1 MGETVNGGKG
11 IPVYQA
17 YLIFYYITP
26 TAKYLGSYMDFHYFT
41 QLQTFSL
48 RNSSKSGQHYFWI
61 LLMVTR
67 SWNYIHRMVI
77 CLSELS
83 CNTAKWHL
91 RKKHKYSASPYTL
104 NTFCIIIWLIFCYIL
119 TSRKQHCEIIF
130 VHARILIH
138 CSFTHRRT
146 RKQSNAEQAQ
156 IRKYIIRYTIKISIK
171 YQTKLSL
178 CKYGIWYVQRIFT

>member
-17 YLIFYYITP
+17 CLIFITLHP
-26 TAKYLGSYMDFHYFT
+26 RRFT
-41 QLQTFSL
+41 SGLILISIVVF
-48 RNSSKSGQHYFWI
+48 NYKHFFYESSKSGQHYFWI

>member
-1 MGETVNGGKG
+1 MEEREFRY
-11 IPVYQA
+11 IR
-17 YLIFYYITP
+17 LILFFITLHPRRWTWGLILISIVLFNYKHSFYE
-26 TAKYLGSYMDFHYFT
+26 
-41 QLQTFSL
+41 
-48 RNSSKSGQHYFWI
+48 KSGQHYFWI

-178 CKYGIWYVQRIFT
+178 SKYGIRYVQIIFT